1 MTASHPRPL
10 ADFGGWPAVLG
21 TLIAR
26 RDLEPE
32 VAEAAITE
40 ILEGSATPSQMT
52 AFIVAL
58 RAKGVLIGALAYFIL
73 PVDVIPDFIL
83 GLGFTDDVTVLAA
96 AIATIRA
103 HMKPRHREQA
113 KEALER
119 MKQGVD
125 PVF

>member
-10 ADFGGWPAVLG
+10 ADFGGWPTVLG

-58 RAKGVLIGALAYFIL
+58 RAKGETAAELAGML
-73 PVDVIPDFIL
+73 
-83 GLGFTDDVTVLAA
+83 
-96 AIATIRA
+96 RA
-103 HMKPRHREQA
+103 VRTAGQR
-113 KEALER
+113 
-119 MKQGVD
+119 V
-125 PVF
+125 